1 MEVNYQE
8 AIKWYEKAIEQNESI
23 AKSNLAE
30 MYIFGHGVEVD
41 CQKALELYEEALN
54 DAIEVNDEE
63 EISIVLFNIAE
74 MHEKGYGMEVNYEK
88 AIELY
93 EKSAS
98 YGLEESMEKLEEL
111 RKILNINE

>member
-1 MEVNYQE
+1 MPYSSNE
-8 AIKWYEKAIEQNESI
+8 WHKARSQ
-23 AKSNLAE
+23 
-30 MYIFGHGVEVD
+30 
-41 CQKALELYEEALN
+41 
-54 DAIEVNDEE
+54 
-63 EISIVLFNIAE
+63 VLE